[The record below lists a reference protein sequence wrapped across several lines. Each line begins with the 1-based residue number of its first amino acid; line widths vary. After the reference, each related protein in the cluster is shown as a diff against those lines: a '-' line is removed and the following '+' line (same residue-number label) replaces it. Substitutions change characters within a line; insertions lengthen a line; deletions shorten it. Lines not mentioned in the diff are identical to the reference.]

1 MQELS
6 CQLWFASFFASAA
19 VVAPKTLL
27 AQWRKE
33 LDVCGLGS
41 VAVEYGGT
49 ANER

>member
-1 MQELS
+1 MQQVKGQLVVHTILS
-6 CQLWFASFFASAA
+6 TA

-41 VAVEYGGT
+41 AAVEYGGT